1 MKPKFR
7 TILVVCL
14 LHQFI
19 AIPTQATTT
28 TSTISTT
35 TAGTTT
41 TNPTTNPT
49 TAGTIT
55 SITGAKDDFFL
66 LDN

>member
-41 TNPTTNPT
+41 TIPTTTT